1 MKKQIGLAVVLI
13 LMLALT
19 GCGNG
24 GNGGRSGAAH
34 KAGGSK
40 SVNDVLNEGVKKE
53 EEKNN
58 AQSGNQTVTGDPSQ
72 SGNPGNGTDPAPKT
86 EGVDIDLTTMSSTMV
101 YSEVNNIVNE
111 PEKYIGKTIKMNGV
125 YAFVYDDSNTK
136 RYDACII
143 QDATACC
150 GGGIEFELTGDY
162 KYPDDYPEEGGDIC
176 VIGVFDTY
184 TEGDYIYCT
193 LRNARKVQ

>member
-1 MKKQIGLAVVLI
+1 MKKWIGLAVVLI
-13 LMLALT
+13 LMMALT
-19 GCGNG
+19 GCGNS
-24 GNGGRSGAAH
+24 GRSGAAH

-53 EEKNN
+53 DEKNN
-58 AQSGNQTVTGDPSQ
+58 GQTGNQTVTGDPSQ
-72 SGNPGNGTDPAPKT
+72 SGDSGNGSNPATPKT

-101 YSEVNNIVNE
+101 YSEVSNIVNQ

-125 YAFVYDDSNTK
+125 YAFVYDDSYTK

-150 GGGIEFELTGDY
+150 GGGIEFELTSDY

-176 VIGVFDTY
+176 VVGVFDTY